1 MIDEPTIR
9 KAADLLL
16 AAAPGARVIVFGSQ
30 ARGDADRGSDLD
42 LLVVEPHVEDSLV
55 ETVRLRGV
63 LRSLRIA
70 VDVIAM
76 SQERFNYWKD
86 TPNTLAYR
94 VMKEGK
100 VYEQVA

>member
-1 MIDEPTIR
+1 
-9 KAADLLL
+9 
-16 AAAPGARVIVFGSQ
+16 
-30 ARGDADRGSDLD
+30 
-42 LLVVEPHVEDSLV
+42 VEDSLV

-76 SQERFNYWKD
+76 SQERFDYWKD